1 MPIPDYQSLML
12 PVLQIAAEGETKV
25 AIVADI
31 IADDLGMTPEERET
45 MLPSGKQRLLH
56 NRIHWA
62 KFYMSKAG
70 LIDTP
75 KRGFFIASDSGRK
88 LLASSPQ
95 RIDNETLKNI
105 PEFLAFYR
113 SNGSHAPTNENLL
126 TKAATDADT
135 TPEEQVDAAQAV
147 LNKILRADILERIL
161 ANTPTFFERVI
172 VDLLVGM
179 GYGGSHE
186 NAALRLGRSGDSGI
200 DGVIDEDRL
209 GLDRIYVQAKRYAS
223 HITVQRPDIQAFV
236 GSLVGYGATKGVF
249 VTTSKFSSGAKD
261 YANQIPQ
268 RVILI
273 DGNRLTELMI
283 EHDVGVRTSRT
294 ISLKRIDENFFAE
307 E

>member
-113 SNGSHAPTNENLL
+113 SNGSHTPTNENLL

-200 DGVIDEDRL
+200 DGVVDEDRL

-223 HITVQRPDIQAFV
+223 HITVQRSDIQAFV

>member
-200 DGVIDEDRL
+200 DGVVDEDRL

-249 VTTSKFSSGAKD
+249 VTTSKYSSGAKD

>member
-161 ANTPTFFERVI
+161 ANTPTFFEQVI

-200 DGVIDEDRL
+200 DGVVDEDRL